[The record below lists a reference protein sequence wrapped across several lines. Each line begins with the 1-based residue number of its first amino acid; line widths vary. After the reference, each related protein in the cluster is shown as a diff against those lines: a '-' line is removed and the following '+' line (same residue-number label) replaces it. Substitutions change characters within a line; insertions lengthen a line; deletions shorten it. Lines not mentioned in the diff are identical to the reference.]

1 MILDFLEKDNYT
13 FDQDIEIPKEYITS
27 SDVVD
32 IKKLHINGSIS
43 IEDDRLKG
51 DLEIDGTIIL
61 KDSVSLEDVEYPIS
75 IKFDDFLEESSKKDE
90 NKLDL
95 FEFLWENIVLEI
107 PIRFTKV
114 SDLKEF
120 SGEGWKVI
128 SEDDYSSNNPLSNLS
143 EILNKKE
150 WYDVKIRYSAFCSTI
165 S

>member
-1 MILDFLEKDNYT
+1 MILDFLEKDCYT
-13 FDQDIEIPKEYITS
+13 FDQDITIPKEYITND
-27 SDVVD
+27 DVID
-32 IKKLHINGSIS
+32 IKKLHINGSMS
-43 IEDDRLKG
+43 IEEENNMKAEMQIEG
-51 DLEIDGTIIL
+51 VIIL
-61 KDSVSLEDVEYPIS
+61 RDSISLEEVEYPIS

-150 WYDVKIRYSAFCSTI
+150 
-165 S
+165 